1 MTRTRKVVIV
11 HCAKR
16 LQSTSNSYAKSMM
29 IHLLSKQVNSF
40 PTLAKETLRRLIL
53 SFCEQKSS
61 AVKCQVL
68 NLAFAVFQQSTSQ
81 VEQEDSE
88 AGPEE
93 QMLKYVLKVASLD
106 ENLIVK

>member
-1 MTRTRKVVIV
+1 
-11 HCAKR
+11 
-16 LQSTSNSYAKSMM
+16 M